1 MHEYAKILLG
11 CTQYLIIA
19 LEEVFGMNN
28 SEFKVECTKTV
39 FYVRLPDKSKAYLR
53 YKVENGI
60 MYLIETYTPPAFRGR
75 GVAKLMIEKAIEY
88 AIKENLKI
96 VPQCSY
102 AIKYFIKYEEKRVL
116 LSEEYKK
123 MSLDDL
129 EKYYQ
134 QRLENERQKLLYAE
148 N

>member
-1 MHEYAKILLG
+1 MDDNEL
-11 CTQYLIIA
+11 
-19 LEEVFGMNN
+19 
-28 SEFKVECTKTV
+28 KVERTKTV
-39 FYVRLPDKSKAYLR
+39 FYVRLPNKSKAYLR

-75 GVAKLMIEKAIEY
+75 GIAKLMTDAAIEY
-88 AIKENLKI
+88 ALKEGLKI

-102 AIKYFIKYEEKRVL
+102 AIKYFIENDRYREL
-116 LSEEYKK
+116 LVDEYKN
-123 MSLDDL
+123 MSVEGL

-134 QRLENERQKLLYAE
+134 QRLEYERRKSSK